1 MATSTS
7 SEESKKYYED
17 SQAKID
23 EYYKNLTSERDKYY
37 TDKQAAND
45 EYYKLL
51 KEKSYKDL
59 FNDKLQLSNANQNA
73 MKYASNTLKANG
85 FGTQGVTET
94 AKASQNNA
102 YINALEKAQ
111 GNYNT
116 NVQTINTNEAN
127 AKTSLEDV
135 KRQDYLNALGNQH
148 SEQSSL
154 DSTKHN
160 ETLDQIKTDE
170 SNAESKSTELLG
182 QWINY
187 LTGSYFSSTDDI
199 NSWLKDQGV
208 IFDTEGNPDWAKSKE
223 VLIQKGF
230 TDDTIN
236 QVISAYGIGM
246 KTIGGSTT
254 NNDGIVFNPSNF
266 NYYNKDGKAM
276 TNTNLDNV
284 WKDEFAAVTA
294 KVIDGTYKE
303 GTVLKMVNGY
313 GDYMYLLVGAT
324 DTNGNPV
331 YYYTNKGVYDNP
343 KTKTKDEVN
352 PNGYTAESSSDTKT
366 QYDNAFAEL
375 PSNTTEAKKVI
386 AQIKKEYPNAPAE
399 GTICRVSMNAGI
411 VNVKVSYIYKNGKWS
426 QKK

>member
-1 MATSTS
+1 MGTSTL

-37 TDKQAAND
+37 TDKQAANE

-127 AKTSLEDV
+127 AKTSLEDAN
-135 KRQDYLNALGNQH
+135 RQDYLNALGNQH

-170 SNAESKSTELLG
+170 SNAESKSTESLD
-182 QWINY
+182 QWVNY
-187 LTGSYFSSTDDI
+187 LTGRYFSSTDDI

-208 IFDTEGNPDWAKSKE
+208 IFDTEGNPDWAASKE
-223 VLIQKGF
+223 VLTQKGF

-254 NNDGIVFNPSNF
+254 KNNGIVFNSSDF
-266 NYYNKDGKAM
+266 SYYNKDGKAM

-284 WKDEFAAVTA
+284 WKDEFAVVRN
-294 KVIDGTYKE
+294 KVIDGSYKE

-313 GDYMYLLVGAT
+313 GDYMDLLVGAT

-331 YYYTNKGVYDNP
+331 YYYTNQGVYDSPN
-343 KTKTKDEVN
+343 TKDKYEVK
-352 PNGYTAESSSDTKT
+352 PHKY
-366 QYDNAFAEL
+366 NAK
-375 PSNTTEAKKVI
+375 S
-386 AQIKKEYPNAPAE
+386 
-399 GTICRVSMNAGI
+399 
-411 VNVKVSYIYKNGKWS
+411 NGKTISGSVFQSDLTKAYYEQYSKPPTSGAKFNGFHYIRGVWI
-426 QKK
+426 KD